1 MASASVSEKAAEA
14 RYSISPEIHE
24 IIHPP
29 KPSKPSTMS
38 SSSSY
43 TSSEAKVIV
52 KPKRR
57 SARAGS
63 AHKAKGRARH
73 KKNNMAERKRPPEQN
88 DATISDAITRA
99 YQKYNK
105 RNKTNKTPE
114 TDSIYVK
121 LKDPKHGHV
130 QAICIPGFKD
140 VDVHFTCNV
149 CRRTYRYKSYGSHK
163 EKCERKAMELIE
175 EGEKV
180 PGVSPDFYEDD
191 SGEDEE
197 RDSEEVS

>member
-88 DATISDAITRA
+88 TERRDHLGRHHSCLS
-99 YQKYNK
+99 
-105 RNKTNKTPE
+105 E
-114 TDSIYVK
+114 
-121 LKDPKHGHV
+121 V
-130 QAICIPGFKD
+130 QQ
-140 VDVHFTCNV
+140 
-149 CRRTYRYKSYGSHK
+149 
-163 EKCERKAMELIE
+163 E
-175 EGEKV
+175 EQDK
-180 PGVSPDFYEDD
+180 
-191 SGEDEE
+191 
-197 RDSEEVS
+197 

>member
-1 MASASVSEKAAEA
+1 
-14 RYSISPEIHE
+14 
-24 IIHPP
+24 
-29 KPSKPSTMS
+29 
-38 SSSSY
+38 
-43 TSSEAKVIV
+43 
-52 KPKRR
+52 
-57 SARAGS
+57 
-63 AHKAKGRARH
+63 
-73 KKNNMAERKRPPEQN
+73 MAERKRPPEPN

-191 SGEDEE
+191 LGEDEE